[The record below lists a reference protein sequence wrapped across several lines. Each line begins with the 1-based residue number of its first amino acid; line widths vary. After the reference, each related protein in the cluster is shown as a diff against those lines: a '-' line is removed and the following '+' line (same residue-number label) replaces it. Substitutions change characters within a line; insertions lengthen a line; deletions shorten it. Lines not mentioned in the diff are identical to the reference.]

1 MIPEHLTVRSLRST
15 VRRVVS
21 AVVGELRQIADEEAQ
36 PAAIRPSPPDRR
48 VDMLNAYRDGASLR
62 AVGEQFGVSG
72 SRVQQ
77 ILKSMPDYQAAR
89 DSAKSNRR
97 TRSAGARSA
106 RQRSLPKAAT
116 AREVRRSW
124 KEVSERDDVF
134 ERLYQMRAAGKK
146 WKDLAEAV
154 GRPPDRSNAHST
166 MLHMKRQAR
175 ARGRPWPIRQV
186 NGAAHPAG
194 TPSLDRE
201 AAPAE

>member
-1 MIPEHLTVRSLRST
+1 MIPEHLTIRSLRST

-21 AVVGELRQIADEEAQ
+21 AVLGELRQIADEEARPTKRQ
-36 PAAIRPSPPDRR
+36 PAPDRK
-48 VDMLNAYRDGASLR
+48 VDMLNAYREGASLR

-89 DSAKSNRR
+89 DSAKSIRR
-97 TRSAGARSA
+97 SRSAGARSA
-106 RQRSLPKAAT
+106 RQQSLHKT
-116 AREVRRSW
+116 TMAREVRRSW

-186 NGAAHPAG
+186 NGAARPYGA
-194 TPSLDRE
+194 TSLDGE
-201 AAPAE
+201 APPTE

>member
-1 MIPEHLTVRSLRST
+1 MIPEHLTIHSLRST
-15 VRRVVS
+15 VRRIVS

-36 PAAIRPSPPDRR
+36 PAKRQPAPDRK
-48 VDMLNAYRDGASLR
+48 VNMLNAYREGASLR

-97 TRSAGARSA
+97 SRSAGARSA
-106 RQRSLPKAAT
+106 RRQTLHEAT
-116 AREVRRSW
+116 MPREVRRSW

-154 GRPPDRSNAHST
+154 GRPADRSNAHST

-175 ARGRPWPIRQV
+175 ARGRPWPIRLV
-186 NGAAHPAG
+186 NGAAGPAG
-194 TPSLDRE
+194 TTSFDSE
-201 AAPAE
+201 AAPTE